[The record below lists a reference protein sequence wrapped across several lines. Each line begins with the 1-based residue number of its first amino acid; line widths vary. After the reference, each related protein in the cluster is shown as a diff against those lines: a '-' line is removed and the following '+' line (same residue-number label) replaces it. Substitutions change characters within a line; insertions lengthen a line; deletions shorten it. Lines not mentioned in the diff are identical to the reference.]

1 MKHFLYLTTKT
12 KEQVNAL
19 RENDITSLEHLI
31 AFVFNDL
38 DQEEKIPH
46 MRDTNAPPCALYIR
60 QVQRV
65 CRNVLRGVELDI
77 GAALQN
83 GALVS
88 GGTNSEKWVSIKEL
102 QNFESKLPNAATIL
116 RPKPIKSQPKTPL
129 LSPTNLT
136 SGVWSQLNS
145 LPLLTSISD
154 IDRKVRYPPG
164 LNPICKIAQKRGEA
178 YGNA

>member
-102 QNFESKLPNAATIL
+102 QNFESK
-116 RPKPIKSQPKTPL
+116 TPL